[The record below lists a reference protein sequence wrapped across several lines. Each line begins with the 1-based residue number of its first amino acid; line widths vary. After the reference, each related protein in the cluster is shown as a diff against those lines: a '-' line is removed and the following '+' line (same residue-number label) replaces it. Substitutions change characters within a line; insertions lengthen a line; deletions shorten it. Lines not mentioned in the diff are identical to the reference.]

1 MGALAQACRAVLE
14 QVVPGDAKNRTYAQ
28 AIAERLAE
36 LALKGHS
43 SSIRE
48 LADRAE
54 GRAGQLLNVEIRPAQ
69 LERESLEMEA
79 SSEDAL
85 LIQPQL
91 VSKDA

>member
-1 MGALAQACRAVLE
+1 MGALAQACRAILE
-14 QVVPGDAKNRTYAQ
+14 KPVPGDPKNRTYAQ

-54 GRAGQLLNVEIRPAQ
+54 GRATAKHRNSTGRFRTRGRN
-69 LERESLEMEA
+69 
-79 SSEDAL
+79 D
-85 LIQPQL
+85 
-91 VSKDA
+91 